1 VSATVLGVS
10 MPAAERDPGEIDAL
24 GTRFAAGDDGALRA
38 VFDRYGPLVARL
50 ARASLADRSDV
61 DDIVQ
66 NTFVSAWNARASY
79 IPAPAGMT
87 AWLLSITQ
95 RRVVDL
101 LRSRE
106 RRRRDADAVE
116 ATPNGSLGSG
126 FERESPE
133 RVVDR
138 LVVTDQLT
146 HLPLAQQQVL
156 LLAFYGGLTH
166 VEIAARTGLPV
177 GTVKSHLRRG
187 MVTLRARLDE
197 ATHALT
203 YAPPEEVGGASG
215 RGTPRPSRPR

>member
-1 VSATVLGVS
+1 VSGPVAG
-10 MPAAERDPGEIDAL
+10 RDPGEIDAL
-24 GTRFAAGDDGALRA
+24 GARFAAGEDGALRA
-38 VFDRYGPLVARL
+38 VFDRYAPLVARL
-50 ARASLADRSDV
+50 ARASLADQADV
-61 DDIVQ
+61 DDVVQ
-66 NTFVSAWNARASY
+66 STFVSAWNARASY
-79 IPAPAGMT
+79 IPAPSGMT
-87 AWLLSITQ
+87 AWLLSITR

-106 RRRRDADAVE
+106 RQRRDADVVE

-146 HLPLAQQQVL
+146 LLPAAQQKVL

-177 GTVKSHLRRG
+177 GTVKSQLRRG
-187 MVTLRARLDE
+187 MERLRARLDE
-197 ATHALT
+197 ATHSAT
-203 YAPPEEVGGASG
+203 YPGREEVRGASG
-215 RGTPRPSRPR
+215 RGATRPSGPR